1 MNLMSKILNYSE
13 KYHDYQLDVNF
24 EHKWVELTVWTKRD
38 EDDRSGRKIEFT
50 VQNKHEALELIEV
63 LQKLVNEFPDTL

>member
-13 KYHDYQLDVNF
+13 KYYDYQLDINYDR
-24 EHKWVELTVWTKRD
+24 KAVELTVWTKRD
-38 EDDRSGRKIEFT
+38 ENSFSRKIEF
-50 VQNKHEALELIEV
+50 VIDNKEEALEVIAA

>member
-13 KYHDYQLDVNF
+13 KYYDYQLDINYDR
-24 EHKWVELTVWTKRD
+24 KAVELTVWTKRD
-38 EDDRSGRKIEFT
+38 ENNLSRKIEF
-50 VQNKHEALELIEV
+50 VIDNKEEALEVIEA